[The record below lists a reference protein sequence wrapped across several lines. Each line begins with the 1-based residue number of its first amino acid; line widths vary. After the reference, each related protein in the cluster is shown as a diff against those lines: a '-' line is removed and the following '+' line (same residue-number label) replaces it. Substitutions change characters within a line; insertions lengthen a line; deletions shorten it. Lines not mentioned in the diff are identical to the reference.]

1 MDRFISP
8 NTTNNNGLDNV
19 ANFYQTQQRERRVIE
34 NNINSEFNQIVD
46 DFKTFMQKKVHEFD
60 PQKKNKNGMDIL
72 IKNIW
77 FYFIFHKASKR
88 NMIEIYKL
96 IGMDKEI

>member
-34 NNINSEFNQIVD
+34 NNINSEFNQIVN
-46 DFKTFMQKKVHEFD
+46 DFKTFMQKKLHEFD

>member
-8 NTTNNNGLDNV
+8 NSTNNNGLDNV

-46 DFKTFMQKKVHEFD
+46 DFKTFMQKKLHEFD